1 MGSAL
6 LNLFQMNDLDQYTMY
21 TLNAYSLHYIANFV
35 LKNNYVIINM
45 VYVLYTLINE
55 SHYGIQTLNKIIR
68 CFTK

>member
-1 MGSAL
+1 
-6 LNLFQMNDLDQYTMY
+6 MNDLDQYTMY
-21 TLNAYSLHYIANFV
+21 TLNAYSLHYTANFV